1 MKFNFRL
8 RKEVGHG
15 GAIPRGWRMA
25 WYEPRRRV
33 GVYYP
38 APCHWIARALRNV
51 IYRVRLALEA
61 PGLEGSQF
69 LAMQRANGERQSMA
83 DEYARGY
90 MRGWREC
97 FQTCVDAIEDEMS
110 RGDTVWDIGAL
121 LTDADRRQEN

>member
-1 MKFNFRL
+1 MKFNFQL

-15 GAIPRGWRMA
+15 GVIPRGCQLA

-38 APCHWIARALRNV
+38 APLHWIARAVRNV

-61 PGLEGSQF
+61 PGMEGAQF
-69 LAMQRANGERQSMA
+69 VAMQRANGERQRMA

-110 RGDTVWDIGAL
+110 RGDAAWDIGAL
-121 LTDADRRQEN
+121 LTDANRRQEN

>member
-1 MKFNFRL
+1 MKFNLRL

-15 GAIPRGWRMA
+15 GLIPRGWQMA
-25 WYEPRRRV
+25 WYEPRRCV
-33 GVYYP
+33 GVYYL
-38 APCHWIARALRNV
+38 APLHWIARAVRNA

-61 PGLEGSQF
+61 PGVECAQF
-69 LAMQRANGERQSMA
+69 LAMQRANGERQRLA

-121 LTDADRRQEN
+121 LTDADHRPEN

>member
-1 MKFNFRL
+1 MKLNLRL

-15 GAIPRGWRMA
+15 GMIPRGWQMA

-38 APCHWIARALRNV
+38 SPWHWIARGMRHV
-51 IYRVRLALEA
+51 IYRVRLALDA
-61 PGLEGSQF
+61 LGMEGAQC
-69 LAMQRANGERQSMA
+69 LAIQRANGERQRLA

-97 FQTCVDAIEDEMS
+97 FRTCVDAIEDEMS
-110 RGDTVWDIGAL
+110 RG
-121 LTDADRRQEN
+121 

>member
-1 MKFNFRL
+1 MKFNLRL

-15 GAIPRGWRMA
+15 GRIPHGWRMA

-33 GVYYP
+33 SVYYP
-38 APCHWIARALRNV
+38 APWHRIARAVRNV
-51 IYRVRLALEA
+51 LYRVRLALEA
-61 PGLEGSQF
+61 PGVEGAQF
-69 LAMQRANGERQSMA
+69 LAMQRANSERQRLA

-121 LTDADRRQEN
+121 LTDADRRPEN